1 MSALAFPLG
10 PSVANRHHGP
20 LASAGFPHIVAP
32 SPGAAVNTW
41 ITLSVVA
48 LLPILL
54 RTRKL
59 LMPMRVSASDPWRMA
74 GGYRRYKIQT
84 FTGRAS
90 GVTQRGD
97 AYTSINVGSRMGADG
112 QIASVHG
119 TGKTTVVVVDTFF
132 LTDGI
137 GETRSYQLAGF
148 NAAVGEGHT
157 VSVAS
162 VSKGRAKKGRYFMVY
177 NHTTRQAFFSNHDIR
192 KALTFPFPP
201 LYIAALTLM
210 ILPIPVLVFFGLV
223 DIWQVARFKKAG
235 VRPLVTAL
243 EKRAQPVPIPA

>member
-1 MSALAFPLG
+1 
-10 PSVANRHHGP
+10 
-20 LASAGFPHIVAP
+20 
-32 SPGAAVNTW
+32 VNTW
-41 ITLSVVA
+41 ITLSVIA
-48 LLPILL
+48 LLPVLL

-97 AYTSINVGSRMGADG
+97 AYIDITVGSRMGSDG
-112 QIASVHG
+112 QISSVHG

-132 LTDGI
+132 LTDELGQ
-137 GETRSYQLAGF
+137 TQSYQLSGF

-157 VSVAS
+157 VSVAA
-162 VSKGRAKKGRYFMVY
+162 VSKGRAKKGRYFMIY
-177 NHTTRQAFFSNHDIR
+177 NHTTRQRFFSDKDIR
-192 KALTFPFPP
+192 KALTWPFPT
-201 LYIAALTLM
+201 LYSAAMILM

-223 DIWQVARFKKAG
+223 DTWQVARFKKGG
-235 VRPLVTAL
+235 VRPLVAAL
-243 EKRAQPVPIPA
+243 DERTLPAPVPA